1 MHSWCFLRNFRDAQE
16 ELQFPFKC
24 LSFWRAKCNIFGK
37 NSAGY
42 FRGCPSSL
50 LVFSVVMPLSWILS
64 SSVLPFRFALLWIA
78 VVQVLHGPAITGAVL
93 VSWMTWSLQLFGKS
107 SPHSKFIWKS
117 LSPGNVSCVR
127 PCQTVTLV
135 FSWCA
140 VLLEQDFMESIQ
152 NAYQCN
158 VGKCFMCGWTWMWG
172 DNINPKLW
180 QKLILMSFL
189 FLLALTCFYKYCVVE
204 WIPDWWM
211 WKPAYQ
217 CLKGKAFKYK

>member
-1 MHSWCFLRNFRDAQE
+1 MNCCCA
-16 ELQFPFKC
+16 
-24 LSFWRAKCNIFGK
+24 
-37 NSAGY
+37 
-42 FRGCPSSL
+42 
-50 LVFSVVMPLSWILS
+50 S
-64 SSVLPFRFALLWIA
+64 SSWPCHHRCCAGVLNDMKCSALWEIKPTQ
-78 VVQVLHGPAITGAVL
+78 QVHLKELI
-93 VSWMTWSLQLFGKS
+93 SRQ
-107 SPHSKFIWKS
+107 
-117 LSPGNVSCVR
+117 VSCVR